1 MLRLTVALAAV
12 ACASEFSLRIEYP
25 PAGSVVEIEALD
37 HPCSGVKLGIERA
50 AGSEMVH
57 SVPSAVLRSGRYVT
71 ITRRHRDPDP
81 AMKHAIDVPARK
93 VSDASSDA
101 YVPQAHA

>member
-50 AGSEMVH
+50 AAADGAPLPPGLGVCLFLGGN
-57 SVPSAVLRSGRYVT
+57 A
-71 ITRRHRDPDP
+71 
-81 AMKHAIDVPARK
+81 
-93 VSDASSDA
+93 DAA
-101 YVPQAHA
+101 A